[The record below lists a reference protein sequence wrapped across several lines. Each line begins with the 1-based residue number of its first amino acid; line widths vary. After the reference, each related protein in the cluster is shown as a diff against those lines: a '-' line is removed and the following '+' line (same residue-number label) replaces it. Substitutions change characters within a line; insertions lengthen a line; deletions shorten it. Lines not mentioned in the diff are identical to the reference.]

1 MNVKLE
7 YEETQNFIIQSIS
20 VIERLMILIHRKML
34 KKMGMDISFTVAR

>member
-20 VIERLMILIHRKML
+20 VIGTFNDFDPNKG
-34 KKMGMDISFTVAR
+34 KC